1 MLFADAYEN
10 YESEGLQRHN
20 EMQEVIGGIKA
31 KPSGTFKLVS
41 DACPAL
47 QVFYN
52 SFSRENVKLL
62 DS

>member
-1 MLFADAYEN
+1 
-10 YESEGLQRHN
+10 
-20 EMQEVIGGIKA
+20 MQEVIGGIKEKLSA
-31 KPSGTFKLVS
+31 AFKLVS

-62 DS
+62 DSQINDMREHNLCF